1 MNQEIIKALCNPVR
15 LKIIQCIS
23 KKEKTVSELISNC
36 SLSQSAVSQ
45 HLTKLKNA
53 GLVKDSKNGREVF
66 YSITD
71 KNLSLISELLLNLG
85 ERK

>member
-1 MNQEIIKALCNPVR
+1 MNQEAVKALCNPVR

-23 KKEKTVSELISNC
+23 KKEKTVSELINKC

-71 KNLSLISELLLNLG
+71 KNLSLISDLLLNLG
-85 ERK
+85 ERN